1 MLFISEIL
9 TKCRDWHAIRYWD
22 QGEIAM
28 AICDMYPNFSE
39 AHRQIIRKRA
49 LATHINSIALSER
62 RDPEEAYSLID
73 QVY

>member
-1 MLFISEIL
+1 
-9 TKCRDWHAIRYWD
+9 
-22 QGEIAM
+22 M

-62 RDPEEAYSLID
+62 LDPEEAYSLID